1 MTRFGEISQL
11 GQTFKCL
18 RRTFEG
24 LLSIWQNF
32 EPTWGKNY
40 ELLANLSFCKQLN
53 NEKYSNHLVALAFVI
68 LVEFAS
74 TNLHQ
79 MRQMCGGS
87 KVVCQN
93 VAIVCMRCQ

>member
-1 MTRFGEISQL
+1 MARFDKISPHWQIF
-11 GQTFKCL
+11 G
-18 RRTFEG
+18 G
-24 LLSIWQNF
+24 LFIFLENS
-32 EPTWGKNY
+32 EPN
-40 ELLANLSFCKQLN
+40 LANLWHNWANFHCCMWLN